1 MYSISTNGRIKGTV
15 QMSYENNLK
24 KLTIKKRS
32 VAMEQG
38 LTYEATSTLEHIVAN
53 VKSLATI
60 VVWSMHQ
67 VTWGIWDGASQVT
80 FPQGTEVD
88 MKFATEIR
96 VFTETEELH
105 VYRNKQGGWV
115 GRHIKDLED
124 ISEPTIDTVDSTAR
138 LLGDLVRDIDEN
150 FTECKD
156 TGRKIRQ
163 IIPKPKTV
171 GEAYGLVTRN
181 YIDYVEE
188 TGQATY
194 SDYRFV
200 AIVGM
205 KKE

>member
-1 MYSISTNGRIKGTV
+1 MNYETNLNK
-15 QMSYENNLK
+15 LK
-24 KLTIKKRS
+24 VKNQSVTI
-32 VAMEQG
+32 EQG

-88 MKFATEIR
+88 MNFATEIR

-105 VYRNKQGGWV
+105 VYRNKQGTWG

-124 ISEPTIDTVDSTAR
+124 ISESTIDTVDSTAR
-138 LLGDLVRDIDEN
+138 LLGDQVRDIDEN
-150 FTECKD
+150 FIECKD
-156 TGRKIRQ
+156 SGRKIRQ
-163 IIPKPKTV
+163 IIPKPESV
-171 GEAYGLVTRN
+171 GDLYGLVTRN

-194 SDYRFV
+194 CDYRFV

>member
-1 MYSISTNGRIKGTV
+1 MHPIFTTGNTRGTV
-15 QMSYENNLK
+15 LMNYETNLNKLKLK
-24 KLTIKKRS
+24 KQS
-32 VAMEQG
+32 VAIEQG
-38 LTYEATSTLEHIVAN
+38 LTYGVTSSLEDIAAKVE
-53 VKSLATI
+53 SPATI

-67 VTWGIWDGASQVT
+67 VTWGIWDGATQVT
-80 FPQGTEVD
+80 LPQEVVVD
-88 MKFATEIR
+88 MDYAKEIR

-115 GRHIKDLED
+115 GRHIKDLEGT
-124 ISEPTIDTVDSTAR
+124 SEPTIDAVDSIAR
-138 LLGDLVRDIDEN
+138 LLGDQVCDIDEN
-150 FTECKD
+150 FIECKD

-163 IIPKPKTV
+163 IIPKPDNT
-171 GEAYGLVTRN
+171 GETYGLVTRN

-194 SDYRFV
+194 CDYRFV

>member
-1 MYSISTNGRIKGTV
+1 MN
-15 QMSYENNLK
+15 YEINLK
-24 KLTIKKRS
+24 ALTIKKRS
-32 VAMEQG
+32 VAVVQG
-38 LTYEATSTLEHIVAN
+38 LTYGATSSLEDIVA
-53 VKSLATI
+53 KIESPATI

-67 VTWGIWDGASQVT
+67 VIWGIWDGAKQVT
-80 FPQGTEVD
+80 LPQGVVVD
-88 MKFATEIR
+88 MDYATEIR

-115 GRHIKDLED
+115 GRHIKDLEGT
-124 ISEPTIDTVDSTAR
+124 SEPTRDTVDSTAR
-138 LLGDLVRDIDEN
+138 LLGDQVRDIDEN

-156 TGRKIRQ
+156 TGRKICQ
-163 IIPKPKTV
+163 IIPKPENV
-171 GEAYGLVTRN
+171 GETYGLVTRN

-205 KKE
+205 KKG

>member
-24 KLTIKKRS
+24 NLTIKKRS

-38 LTYEATSTLEHIVAN
+38 ITYEATSTLEHIATK
-53 VKSLATI
+53 VKSPATI

-67 VTWGIWDGASQVT
+67 VVWGIWDGVSQVT
-80 FPQGTEVD
+80 FPQGAEVD
-88 MKFATEIR
+88 MDFAKEIR

-105 VYRNKQGGWV
+105 VYKNKQGVWV
-115 GRHIKDLED
+115 GRHIKDLEG
-124 ISEPTIDTVDSTAR
+124 ISEPIIDTVDSTAR
-138 LLGDLVRDIDEN
+138 LLGDQVRDIDEN
-150 FTECKD
+150 FIECKD
-156 TGRKIRQ
+156 TGRKICQ
-163 IIPKPKTV
+163 IIPKPENI
-171 GEAYGLVTRN
+171 GETYGLVTRN

-194 SDYRFV
+194 SYYRFV

-205 KKE
+205 KKG